1 MKTEKYKKILAIL
14 ISTTIITFG
23 LGLAHSWT
31 KCGILE
37 EQNKLYKEYYN
48 KTEKFLDKIDP
59 NEDFLDTEYE
69 TDEGADYLEA
79 RKNII
84 DNS

>member
-1 MKTEKYKKILAIL
+1 MKTETYKNILLIL
-14 ISTTIITFG
+14 MLTLTIGFG
-23 LGLAHSWT
+23 LGLAHFWA
-31 KCGILE
+31 KYGILK

-48 KTEKFLDKIDP
+48 KTEKLLDKIDP